1 VKTER
6 KQPDPDQT
14 VRCPRLGHS
23 IAFSYCCEE
32 NHGRPCF
39 KTLDCWFE
47 HFDVRTYFEQKLGP
61 DEMDRLFSQPPKPK
75 LCSLLELIAKAKQN
89 ANPEQQN
96 PQKEVK

>member
-14 VRCPRLGHS
+14 IRCPRLGHS

-32 NHGRPCF
+32 NNGRPCF

-47 HFDVRTYFEQKLGP
+47 HFDVSTYFQQKLGP

-96 PQKEVK
+96 PQKEAK